1 MKLPVKLT
9 RPTTPETFRSLIHRL
24 DEAMDQ
30 IRERAFEI
38 FKETGKD
45 THLENWFRAE
55 RELFCVPAAEMKETE
70 TELQLRVAVP
80 GFAAENLEVS
90 VLPEMITVEGTIT
103 EKKEEKKE
111 EKTVFSELNERQLFR
126 QFTLPK
132 PILTDEAK
140 AVLENGYLIVT
151 AHKAKVEPAPT
162 RIPVTATVTTPAPPP
177 APEKEKVLAATGR

>member
-24 DEAMDQ
+24 DEAMEQ
-30 IRERAFEI
+30 IRHRAFEI
-38 FKETGKD
+38 FQETGKD
-45 THLENWFRAE
+45 AHLENWFKAE
-55 RELFCVPAAEMKETE
+55 RDLFCVPAAEMKETE
-70 TELQLRVAVP
+70 TELQLRIAVP

-90 VLPEMITVEGTIT
+90 ILPEMITVEGEVT

-111 EKTVFSELNERQLFR
+111 EETTVFSELNERRLFR

-140 AVLENGYLIVT
+140 AVLENGYLVVT
-151 AHKAKVEPAPT
+151 AHKAKVEPMPT
-162 RIPVTATVTTPAPPP
+162 KVPVTAASKPA
-177 APEKEKVLAATGR
+177 AEPEKAMAAARS